1 MIEFLNKLG
10 LAPEQA
16 STIATRVDELFAFL
30 VGITAFF
37 SILIAVMIV
46 ILSVKYR
53 QRKGHVSQPHKGGSH
68 EGHWALEV
76 TWTVIP
82 FVIAMGIFFWSASIY
97 FSIAKAPQNALE
109 VFVVGKQW
117 MWKLQHM
124 EGRREINEL
133 HVPVGKPVKLTM
145 TSEDVIHSFYVP
157 AFRVK
162 YDALP
167 GRYTTAWFQATK
179 EGEYHLFCA
188 EYCGTQHSR
197 MIGRIV
203 VMPMAEYQE
212 WLKGGTPP
220 GAGSTPAEAGMSMTS
235 LGERLFERNGCRT
248 CHATS
253 PSEGATA
260 STGPPL
266 YGLYGR
272 SVALESG
279 AVVTADDEYLRRSI
293 VEPMGA
299 IVKGY
304 RPMMPTYA
312 GRLSEEDILRLVAFI
327 KSRGLE
333 IGAPSDAVAPA
344 PGTAAMATEHS
355 APGEEAPPKAAH
367 GETTEQAP
375 AVVPAPSTP
384 PPASPGAADLQAPP
398 PAEPPSGE
406 KAPTGQ
412 PHTMNQADPAQN
424 PHARA
429 LDASAAAREES

>member
-1 MIEFLNKLG
+1 VIEFLQKLG
-10 LAPEQA
+10 LIPEQA
-16 STIATRVDELFAFL
+16 STFASNVDDLFLFL
-30 VGITAFF
+30 VALTAFF
-37 SILIAVMIV
+37 SILIAVAVV

-53 QRKGHVSQPHKGGSH
+53 QRKNKPLAAGEDTSH
-68 EGHWALEV
+68 APGAWILEV

-82 FVIAMGIFFWSASIY
+82 FVIAMGVFFWSASIY
-97 FSIAKAPQNALE
+97 FTLAKPPDNALE

-117 MWKLQHM
+117 MWKVQHM

-133 HVPVGKPVKLTM
+133 HIPIGKAVKLTM

-162 YDALP
+162 FDALP
-167 GRYTTAWFQATK
+167 NRYTTAWFQPTK

-203 VMPMAEYQE
+203 VMSMADYQQ
-212 WLKGGTPP
+212 WLKSETPV

-272 SVALESG
+272 PVPLENGS
-279 AVVTADDEYLRRSI
+279 VVTADDEYLRRSI
-293 VEPMGA
+293 VEPMSSL
-299 IVKGY
+299 VKGY

-327 KSRGLE
+327 KSRGME
-333 IGAPSDAVAPA
+333 MGAPGSDVAPA
-344 PGTAAMATEHS
+344 PGAAATATEHPAAMAE
-355 APGEEAPPKAAH
+355 GAPPQA
-367 GETTEQAP
+367 ENNQEAP
-375 AVVPAPSTP
+375 AVEPAPSSP
-384 PPASPGAADLQAPP
+384 PPAPPGAADLQAAP
-398 PAEPPSGE
+398 PAEQPSGE
-406 KAPTGQ
+406 TAPTEQ
-412 PHTMNQADPAQN
+412 PHTLNQADPAES

-429 LDASAAAREES
+429 LDAASPAREES